1 MSTAAPPLP
10 LTLLAL
16 QRAPQNVLNSCFTGT
31 NSGANTDA
39 PENAQ
44 KATNIK
50 GAREFQVHSGTI
62 TRGNIAAAV
71 FVAPL
76 PAVYAV

>member
-1 MSTAAPPLP
+1 
-10 LTLLAL
+10 LLYWYK
-16 QRAPQNVLNSCFTGT
+16 ST

-39 PENAQ
+39 PKNAQ
-44 KATNIK
+44 QATNIK

-62 TRGNIAAAV
+62 TRGIIAAAV